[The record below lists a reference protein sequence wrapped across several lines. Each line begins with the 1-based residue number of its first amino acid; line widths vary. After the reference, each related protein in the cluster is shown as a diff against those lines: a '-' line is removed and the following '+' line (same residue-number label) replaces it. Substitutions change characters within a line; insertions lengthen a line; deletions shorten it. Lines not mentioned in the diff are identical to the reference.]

1 MRIFRLI
8 TCVAIVASFALT
20 ANAQKNYAKE
30 ADAEFNH
37 EAYNLAID
45 LYKKAYSKTSKASEK
60 ARITFMI
67 GLCYH
72 FNTEADQAE
81 IYFEKAIQAK
91 YYETDPIVYL
101 YLADVQK
108 EQGKYA
114 EAQENYEKYVTLAPG
129 DQRGADGVESCTL
142 AQEWINNPTRYIVTA
157 EILLN
162 TAQYDFSP
170 VFADKKNES
179 IVFCSSREGAYGN
192 DIDGRTGENFQ
203 SIFTAERDKKG
214 KWSEPSILGET
225 INTDANEGTA
235 CFNKKASEMFFTRCP
250 NEKKENLGCQ
260 IWWAKRQ
267 GNDWAEPEE
276 IQLKPADSIHISV
289 GHPTLTPD
297 DQVLIF
303 ASDMS
308 GGQGGKDLW
317 MVKFDKKEKSWGE
330 PINLGPS
337 VNTIGDEMF
346 PYVREN
352 GDLYY
357 SSTGLPGMG
366 GLDMFHATAVD
377 GEEYS
382 WENPTNLAY
391 PLNSEAHDFGIIF
404 DKDEDKGFFTS
415 NRAGGKGKDDIYSFR
430 LPPVIF
436 ALECY
441 VYDKDTREPVTNANI
456 TVTGTDNSSYD
467 VSTDENGIFLF
478 DAIDENNRYINGEAT
493 YEIVVSAESYL
504 VGKDQITTVGLD
516 KSTKF
521 AKEFYIQYTSPEIEI
536 TFPEVLYNLDKYDLE
551 HPSNPKDSLE
561 YLFQTLVDNPTIIIE
576 LSSHTDSRGS
586 NSYNQKLSERRAKSC
601 VDYLITRGIDP
612 ARMIPVGYGENRL
625 KISDAEIAKLSTTE
639 EQEAAHQV
647 NRRTVF
653 SVLSYDYVP
662 PADDGGGGDE

>member
-1 MRIFRLI
+1 MRIYRLI
-8 TCVAIVASFALT
+8 ACVAVMTAFAVST
-20 ANAQKNYAKE
+20 SAQKNYAKE
-30 ADAEFNH
+30 ADDKFEH

-67 GLCYH
+67 GECYR

-81 IYFEKAIQAK
+81 IYYEKAIQAK
-91 YYETDPIVYL
+91 YYEMDPIVYL

-114 EAQENYEKYVTLAPG
+114 DALENYEKYVALAPS

-142 AQEWINNPTRYIVTA
+142 AQEWVNNPTRYIVTA

-170 VFADKKNES
+170 VFSDKKNES
-179 IVFCSSREGAYGN
+179 IVFCSSRESATGN
-192 DIDGRTGENFQ
+192 AIDDRTGENFQ

-214 KWSEPSILGET
+214 KWSEPTILGET
-225 INTDANEGTA
+225 INTEANEGTA

-250 NEKKENLGCQ
+250 NEKKMNLGCQ

-267 GNDWAEPEE
+267 GNDWAEPEMLNLRHE
-276 IQLKPADSIHISV
+276 DSVHVSV
-289 GHPTLTPD
+289 GHPTLTTD

-303 ASDMS
+303 ASDMA
-308 GGQGGKDLW
+308 GGYGGKDLW
-317 MVKFDKKEKSWGE
+317 MTKYDKKTGWGE
-330 PINLGPS
+330 PTNLGPEI
-337 VNTIGDEMF
+337 NTIGDEMF
-346 PYVREN
+346 PYVRSN
-352 GDLYY
+352 GDLYF
-357 SSTGLPGMG
+357 SSNGHVGMG
-366 GLDMFHATAVD
+366 GLDMFVATVKAD
-377 GEEYS
+377 NEYA
-382 WENPTNLAY
+382 WENPSNLQY

-415 NRAGGKGKDDIYSFR
+415 NRKGGKGKDDIYSFR
-430 LPPVIF
+430 LPPIIF

-441 VYDKDTREPVTNANI
+441 VYDKDTREPVSNATI
-456 TVTGTDNSSYD
+456 QVIGTDNTSYE
-467 VSTDENGIFLF
+467 VTTDDKGIFNF
-478 DAIDENNRYINGEAT
+478 DAIDDNNRYINGEAT
-493 YEIVVSAESYL
+493 YEIVVSADSYL
-504 VGKDQITTVGLD
+504 VGKDQITTVGLE

-551 HPSNPKDSLE
+551 HPSNPRDSLE
-561 YLFQTLVDNPTIIIE
+561 YLYQTLVDNPTIIIE

-601 VDYLITRGIDP
+601 VDYLISRGIDP
-612 ARMIPVGYGENRL
+612 SRMIPVGYGEDRL
-625 KISDAEIAKLSTTE
+625 KISDAEIKKLSTE
-639 EQEAAHQV
+639 EEREAAHQV

-662 PADDGGGGDE
+662 PEGGDGGTE